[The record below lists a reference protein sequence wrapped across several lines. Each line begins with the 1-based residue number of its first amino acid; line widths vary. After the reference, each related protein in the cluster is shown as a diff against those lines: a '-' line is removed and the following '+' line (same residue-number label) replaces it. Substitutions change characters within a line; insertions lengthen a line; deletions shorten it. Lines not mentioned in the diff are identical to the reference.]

1 MNPFMDLEDALDHQ
15 PLPHVPPRSALFSLS
30 PIGIG
35 TPYQESLLSFL
46 VRTSRAHAVSPRR
59 LISEVF
65 GAVDPAISKLAYA
78 GFFSSLSGTVN
89 GLGRY
94 AKLFVSATEQLT
106 GLQYLRHLTLLPWQ
120 DLFPHNGQGL
130 LARHPRWCP
139 ACLFQQ
145 RVLGQA
151 TVFPLIWNIEAYRSC
166 KEHLCALEDRCPH
179 CGKIQP
185 YLPRLPDLGICDYC
199 RHPLAGIRPQEVVPR
214 FQSWVVEA
222 VGGMVMRQS
231 EPCFTPS
238 IGRFRDFVRE
248 QVQALTAGNRAAF
261 CRAVGFDDR
270 GLNGW
275 LNKGE
280 RPAATQFLALCYG
293 VKIMPAD
300 VFAGAPSSTV
310 DNELRLPPS
319 KLKGRGHCPRPS
331 PQMRKE
337 WEEFLHTRLN
347 SEESPPVTEIAADLG
362 VGPSCLR
369 YWFPDLCAALSKRHG
384 VAAKARSET
393 HRAQQ
398 SRRVEEVVRMLHVDG
413 RYPSHR
419 QVNTVLRQEGMSLAQ
434 PHLLRAYLKAL
445 GNL

>member
-15 PLPHVPPRSALFSLS
+15 QLPHMPPRSALFSLS
-30 PIGIG
+30 PIGVG

-78 GFFSSLSGTVN
+78 GFFRSLSGTVN

-94 AKLFVSATEQLT
+94 AKLFVPTTERLT
-106 GLQYLRHLTLLPWQ
+106 GLQDLRHLTLLPWQ

-139 ACLFQQ
+139 ACLYQR
-145 RVLGQA
+145 RVLGQG

-166 KEHLCALEDRCPH
+166 EEHLCALEDRCPH

-199 RHPLAGIRPQEVVPR
+199 RHPLAGTRPQEVVPR
-214 FQSWVVEA
+214 FQSWVAEA

-231 EPCFTPS
+231 EPGFTPS

-261 CRAVGFDDR
+261 CRAVGFDDH

-293 VKIMPAD
+293 VRIMPAD
-300 VFAGAPSSTV
+300 VFAGAPPSTV
-310 DNELRLPPS
+310 GNGLRSLPS
-319 KLKGRGHCPRPS
+319 KLKVRGLSLRPS
-331 PQMRKE
+331 PQRRKE
-337 WEEFLHTRLN
+337 LEEFLHSCLN
-347 SEESPPVTEIAADLG
+347 SEESLSVMAIAADLG
-362 VGPSCLR
+362 VSPGCLR
-369 YWFPDLCAALSKRHG
+369 YWFPDLCAALSKRHS
-384 VAAKARSET
+384 VAAKARSKI

-398 SRRVEEVVRMLHVDG
+398 SDRVEVVVKMICLDD

-434 PHLLRAYLKAL
+434 PHLLTAYLKAL
-445 GNL
+445 ENS